1 MALRKSALSLIQR
14 ALGRAAPPPRP
25 VAPPQPA
32 PMADRA
38 EKAPPLEVENPLPGS
53 VLLDIREPGELSSGV
68 AVDALLIPM
77 DCVPN
82 QTDLLDRTRPITVY
96 CAAGA
101 RSLGVAHWL
110 REQGFNAVSLEGG
123 IQSLRW
129 AAPPWPLRIPDR
141 AGERVPL
148 EPGATLDGVPIGEGL
163 IERVDGD
170 RVRVIDAT
178 GLQIVGR
185 LG

>member
-1 MALRKSALSLIQR
+1 MALRKSALSLLKR
-14 ALGRAAPPPRP
+14 ALGRDVP
-25 VAPPQPA
+25 PPQPRAAA
-32 PMADRA
+32 PAVEEKRA
-38 EKAPPLEVENPLPGS
+38 EKPEPPLEVENPLPGS

-110 REQGFNAVSLEGG
+110 REQGFIAVSLEGG

-148 EPGATLDGVPIGEGL
+148 EPNATLDGVPIGEGL